1 MSAQSL
7 QVQRPEIAHRNSRRL
22 VAAASVAAA
31 LFVGTLIGRSTAPTA
46 SSPVVRPATE
56 LTLGESSSGDIG
68 RAAMFKAMFKAM
80 NGPAGVASDPTD
92 STTAIPG
99 GTARLD
105 HQRI

>member
-7 QVQRPEIAHRNSRRL
+7 QVQTPVVTHRHGRRL
-22 VAAASVAAA
+22 VAVASIAAA

-46 SSPVVRPATE
+46 SSEVVQPATE
-56 LTLGESSSGDIG
+56 LTLGEPSSGDIG
-68 RAAMFKAMFKAM
+68 RAEMFEAL
-80 NGPAGVASDPTD
+80 NGLGVVAGDPTG
-92 STTAIPG
+92 TTAMPG